1 MNPTTNPTVNRPRR
15 NVTGRTTP
23 RRLALIGAG
32 VAVTIA
38 ACGSDSTSTPEPE
51 PAAPPPAEAAA
62 DAPAAAPAPAAV
74 TTASSELGE
83 ILVGADGL
91 TVYGFTNDT
100 DAVSTCYGTCAE
112 AWPPVIVDE
121 DWSVAPGLD
130 SGIFATTTRDDGSL
144 QLVAGKW
151 PLYYFAGDT
160 AAGDT
165 AGQNSGEVWFVVDTD
180 GVLIQGEGAADGI
193 ADDAETAEPAA
204 AEETEALAV
213 QVAATDLGDVL
224 VDAAGMTLYGFTPD
238 AGANPTCEG
247 ACADAWPPILV
258 DEVPAGL
265 DPAVFST
272 ATRPDGSTQ
281 LVAGQWPLYLF
292 AGDAV
297 PGDTAGQGSGDQW
310 FVVAPD
316 GGLIG
321 AAQGAVAPV
330 EQDEP
335 SDGGYD
341 Y

>member
-1 MNPTTNPTVNRPRR
+1 MTITRITHTTIPT
-15 NVTGRTTP
+15 RTTA

-38 ACGSDSTSTPEPE
+38 ACGSDSTSTPAAEPA
-51 PAAPPPAEAAA
+51 AAPPPAEAA
-62 DAPAAAPAPAAV
+62 PAAATPAPGPAAV
-74 TTASSELGE
+74 TTATTELGD

-100 DAVSTCYGTCAE
+100 EAVSTCYGTCAE

-151 PLYYFAGDT
+151 PLYYFAGDA

-165 AGQNSGEVWFVVDTD
+165 SGQNSGEVWFVVDTN

-193 ADDAETAEPAA
+193 ADGDAETAEPDADEA
-204 AEETEALAV
+204 PDALAV
-213 QVAATDLGDVL
+213 QTAATDLGDVL
-224 VDAAGMTLYGFTPD
+224 VDAAGLTLYGFTPD

-272 ATRPDGSTQ
+272 ATRPDGTTQ

-292 AGDAV
+292 AGDAA

-310 FVVAPD
+310 FAVAPD
-316 GGLIG
+316 GSLIG
-321 AAQGAVAPV
+321 AAQGAAAPA
-330 EQDEP
+330 EQDAGQTED
-335 SDGGYD
+335 DGYGY
-341 Y
+341 